1 MSFSAIVFKVSV
13 TSLLAARIGSIT
25 ENFCNFESQ
34 CINEEIIHLCYKWE
48 ISITIE
54 MFKISIII
62 TANMQTT
69 ALNTL
74 MFFLVF
80 LLLRRPS
87 VPKKLQPKSLF

>member
-54 MFKISIII
+54 MFKISII